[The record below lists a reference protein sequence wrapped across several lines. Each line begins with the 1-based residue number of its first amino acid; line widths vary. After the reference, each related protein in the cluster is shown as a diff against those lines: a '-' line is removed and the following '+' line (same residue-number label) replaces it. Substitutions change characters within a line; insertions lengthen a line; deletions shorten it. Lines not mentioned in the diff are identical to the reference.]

1 MGTSFKNCA
10 AHYEFSIEKT
20 QDEYILTYFM
30 TPWLTPSS
38 NTVAVILNFA
48 RADLRGDYWK
58 KNI

>member
-20 QDEYILTYFM
+20 QDEYILTYSM

-48 RADLRGDYWK
+48 WSDFSGDY
-58 KNI
+58 

>member
-38 NTVAVILNFA
+38 NTVAVVLNFA
-48 RADLRGDYWK
+48 RADLRGDY
-58 KNI
+58 